1 MQFCPSHLT
10 PPPASLSRCV
20 LIFIS
25 SFCLPSTLQ
34 RIPVQACQSVTGVS
48 STRLKPPCPHH
59 PAPPW
64 LCPEHQ
70 PVSVKTLT
78 VLLPARRASDP
89 ICTTN
94 SLPGLFCLSLPNT
107 CYLNSKSFFWGLT
120 VSLLFLEFT
129 HCISNPATLFVC
141 SSTFICTHL
150 HTRTC
155 ASHTRRGPRRHTH
168 NVLPTPSLP

>member
-1 MQFCPSHLT
+1 MHFCPSHLT
-10 PPPASLSRCV
+10 LPPASQSCCAF
-20 LIFIS
+20 IFIS
-25 SFCLPSTLQ
+25 SLSPPSTLR
-34 RIPVQACQSVTGVS
+34 RIPEQACQSVTEVS
-48 STRLKPPCPHH
+48 SPPTPRH

-78 VLLPARRASDP
+78 VLLSAQRASDP

-129 HCISNPATLFVC
+129 HYISNSTTLFVC
-141 SSTFICTHL
+141 S
-150 HTRTC
+150 
-155 ASHTRRGPRRHTH
+155 
-168 NVLPTPSLP
+168 